1 MADGDEDAF
10 DRDAAFRAALD
21 VLDPD
26 LGDPQWVV
34 LALDAVQHRIPDH
47 FDLGVP
53 KEAFL
58 EDLLGPEGVAPVD
71 EGDLRGVTGEI
82 HRFLDRRVAAADD
95 ADRQAAEK
103 EAVAGGAGRHPESL
117 EPLLAFQSQP
127 AGAGAGGDD
136 QGIGGVAVAG
146 IAEQGERSA
155 RKIGRDD
162 GVGAGGGAD
171 VLGLLPHLLHQPRS
185 LDDLGE
191 AGVVLDIG
199 GDRHLTA
206 WLKAPDHVGL
216 ETGARGVDRRGKPGG
231 TGTEDQDFTVE
242 VFAHGSGVSKR
253 CRGVLN
259 AAREFYTLKP
269 DS

>member
-10 DRDAAFRAALD
+10 DRDAAFLAALD
-21 VLDPD
+21 VLDPN
-26 LGDPQWVV
+26 LGDPRRVV

-47 FDLGVP
+47 FDLGVG

-58 EDLLGPEGVAPVD
+58 ENLLGPERVAPVD
-71 EGDLRGVTGEI
+71 EGDLRGVTGKI
-82 HRFLDRRVAAADD
+82 HRLLDRRVAAADD
-95 ADRQAAEK
+95 ADRHVAEK

-127 AGAGAGGDD
+127 AGAGARGDD
-136 QGIGGVAVAG
+136 KGIGGIAVAG
-146 IAEQGERSA
+146 IAEQGERPA

-162 GVGAGGGAD
+162 GVGVGGGAD
-171 VLGLLPHLLHQPRS
+171 VLGLLLHLLHQPRS

-206 WLKAPDHVGL
+206 RLEALDHVGL

-242 VFAHGSGVSKR
+242 VFAHGQGFPNVARGFQTLPGVSKR
-253 CRGVLN
+253 
-259 AAREFYTLKP
+259 
-269 DS
+269 